1 MSEQKRTTILAEL
14 VRHTGRH
21 VPAAFVKQT
30 VKFIPSIERFHNLI
44 TGIYKPSWSE
54 YALSIVMKLSS
65 PYAHKDEIVFLEDG
79 RWLMLYSPRSGGL
92 YHSDNRALVRCMEER
107 IPIGVF
113 KQLTGKT
120 DRYYGSTYR
129 VLGLGLITSYDI
141 KADVFVVES
150 ADSSALEQVSSVITD
165 EESRYEVQLYA
176 QLTNEFRPFVSGER
190 VDYIVS
196 SPKRDKAFREI
207 IVREY
212 DFTCAVCEMK
222 FHLGDL
228 VEATAAHIVSKQ
240 KSGTDDPRNGLA
252 LCHTHHWAFDAGIF
266 SLNDGYEVILSPV
279 VERAEQRNFGL
290 LALSG
295 KTILLPNNE
304 GMQPHPVALTW
315 HRNHVWQG
323 EGDRLYVP

>member
-1 MSEQKRTTILAEL
+1 MSEQKRTTILVEL

-30 VKFIPSIERFHNLI
+30 VKTIPSIERFHNLI
-44 TGIYKPSWSE
+44 TGIYKPAWSE
-54 YALSIVMKLSS
+54 YALSIVMKLRS
-65 PYAHKDEIVFLEDG
+65 PYEHKDEVVFLEDG

-113 KQLTGKT
+113 KQLTSKT
-120 DRYYGSTYR
+120 NRYYGSTYR
-129 VLGLGLITSYDI
+129 VLGLGLITHYDT
-141 KADVFVVES
+141 KADVFIVES
-150 ADSSALEQVSSVITD
+150 ADSSALAQVSSVLAD

-176 QLTNEFRPFVSGER
+176 QLTNEFRPFVLDER
-190 VDYIVS
+190 VQYMVS
-196 SPKRDKAFREI
+196 SPKRDKAFRELV
-207 IVREY
+207 VREY

-228 VEATAAHIVSKQ
+228 VEATAAHIVPKQ
-240 KSGTDDPRNGLA
+240 KYGTDDPRNGLA
-252 LCHTHHWAFDAGIF
+252 LCRTHHWAFDTGIF

-279 VERAEQRNFGL
+279 MERAEQRNFGL

-295 KTILLPNNE
+295 KPILLPHNE
-304 GMQPHPVALTW
+304 GMRPHPVALTW
-315 HRNHVWQG
+315 HRNHVWLG
-323 EGDRLYVP
+323 EGKHLYVP